1 MNFNESK
8 EFFLNNMRR
17 MSYMRAAEALLV
29 WDMMTI
35 MPKKG
40 ANARAQAIGSM
51 ESESFRLSTSDE
63 YGAAIKVLQENAD
76 KLSAREK
83 RMVEEADF
91 DYTRFKK
98 IPAEKFE
105 AFSIAKATS
114 EQVWMQAKDKN
125 DFEMFKPHLK
135 SMIDYT
141 REFAELWGYADKPY
155 DALLTGYDPALL
167 TAQIDP
173 IFAEL
178 LRGTREIMKRTG
190 ENVTLPKVRVTD
202 DAQFRVGEYLLGVI
216 GYDLEAGNLYTTQH
230 PFTVGVHA
238 GDVRVTT
245 KYHAEMPLSS
255 VFSVLHEGGH
265 GIYDMNV
272 SDELE
277 GTNLRDGASMGIHE
291 SQSRFFENIVGRSR
305 AFWGAHLGKLE
316 EFYGVKLASDV
327 DTFYRGIN
335 AVKPSLVRIE
345 ADELTYNLHI
355 IIRYECEKAIF
366 NEGVGVDALPE
377 LWREKYREY
386 LGVVPETYADGVMQ
400 DTHWSGAMFGYFPS
414 YAIGNLCAAQF
425 ADAFQKKHG
434 ALEQHIGNAEGLA
447 LVNAWLKDNIHKY
460 GKEETPA
467 QIMQRVCGENVNPAY
482 FLKYIGE
489 KVDSV
494 YSK

>member
-8 EFFLNNMRR
+8 EFFLNNLRR
-17 MSYMRAAEALLV
+17 MNYMRAAEALLF

-40 ANARAQAIGSM
+40 AEARAQAIGSI

-63 YGAAIKVLQENAD
+63 YGAAIDEMNANAD
-76 KLSAREK
+76 KLSTREK
-83 RMVEEADF
+83 RMVEEAGF
-91 DYTRFKK
+91 DYIRFKK
-98 IPAEKFE
+98 IPADMFE
-105 AFSIAKATS
+105 AFSVAKATS
-114 EQVWMQAKDKN
+114 DHIWMQAKETN
-125 DFEMFKPHLK
+125 DYEMFKPHLK
-135 SMIDYT
+135 KMIDYS
-141 REFAELWGYADKPY
+141 REFAELWGYKDKPY
-155 DALLTGYDPALL
+155 DAMLEGYDPALL

-178 LRGTREIMKRTG
+178 LKGTKDLLSRAG
-190 ENVTLPKVRVTD
+190 ENVVLPKVRVSD
-202 DAQFRVGEYLLGVI
+202 DAQFKAGEYLLNVI
-216 GYDLEAGNLYTTQH
+216 GYDLDAGNLYTTEH
-230 PFTVGVHA
+230 PFTCGIHA

-265 GIYDMNV
+265 GIYDMNI
-272 SDELE
+272 SEELE

-291 SQSRFFENIVGRSR
+291 SQSRMFENVIGRSR
-305 AFWGAHLGKLE
+305 KFWNTHLGKLE
-316 EFYGVKLASDV
+316 DIYGVKLANSAEE
-327 DTFYRGIN
+327 FYRGIN
-335 AVKPSLVRIE
+335 AVKPSLIRIE

-366 NEGVGVDALPE
+366 NGGTGVDDLPE

-386 LGVVPETYADGVMQ
+386 LDIVPETYSEGVMQ
-400 DTHWSGAMFGYFPS
+400 DTHWAGAMFGYFPS

-425 ADAFQKKHG
+425 ADAFKKQYG
-434 ALEQHIGNAEGLA
+434 PFEQHVGSAEGMA
-447 LVNAWLKDNIHKY
+447 LINSWLKENIHKY
-460 GKEETPA
+460 GKEEKPE
-467 QIMQRVCGENVNPAY
+467 QIMRRVCGENVNPAY